1 MDNASCRSSL
11 SGSSNRRSLSLESK
25 HDDESDIAAGQH
37 FDQMLGSDHRQTIAA
52 VSQLAAYMSRTG
64 KGINHI
70 FKDLDS
76 SGDGKLSH
84 QELERALVE
93 LDINITTVQAHA
105 LVTFMD
111 NDGDGE
117 IDVKELDSTIRLYKR
132 RKRAGELSTWRG
144 NLDAQQDPVFPNWL
158 IGRDDFQKV
167 FSRQAKNS
175 ESTHGDRFSE
185 EDGAYGVPE
194 IKKALQKQPE
204 ERLHRD
210 VQAITGWLGQQD
222 SLRSLGAKRL
232 MEVTNV
238 VECQEL
244 RPGEKLFS
252 EGDESE
258 AFYMI
263 LDGHVVVLVKQ
274 CPVAVLGPG
283 ETFGELGLQNLE
295 KRTATV
301 KADPSGALL
310 VTMRT
315 SDYRHILSKY
325 LMDKMQM
332 KINLLQDT
340 FELAKNWS
348 HSKIRA
354 FAYCMAH
361 HSHAKGEYIYRQG
374 EPAHNLYI
382 VQVLAQRVLRYRFVN
397 RWPVSNKKTH
407 QRNSMKQARTR
418 PNHYSYPC
426 SMYFL
431 RQCPLLKVTI
441 NLKTLTVGE
450 VTGEDCVLGFETRQY
465 QVVALSQD
473 VQVCVVSR
481 HNAFLYLT
489 SGELD
494 QLYNQT
500 QQDLYRYAGDSN
512 TSYYKAVKGWQDA
525 SKMKNEVGG
534 PLYRNRLEASERQ
547 ARMPRGSKNSR
558 RHKHVREQAS
568 KRAVKGGPG
577 SKSLQSTS
585 SSAPTLPARKPAKD
599 GGGSRLQSS
608 RSHSTL
614 PTPGSAPGEL
624 SRKESALK
632 FPLIESG
639 RSIR

>member
-1 MDNASCRSSL
+1 
-11 SGSSNRRSLSLESK
+11 
-25 HDDESDIAAGQH
+25 
-37 FDQMLGSDHRQTIAA
+37 
-52 VSQLAAYMSRTG
+52 
-64 KGINHI
+64 
-70 FKDLDS
+70 
-76 SGDGKLSH
+76 
-84 QELERALVE
+84 
-93 LDINITTVQAHA
+93 
-105 LVTFMD
+105 
-111 NDGDGE
+111 
-117 IDVKELDSTIRLYKR
+117 
-132 RKRAGELSTWRG
+132 
-144 NLDAQQDPVFPNWL
+144 
-158 IGRDDFQKV
+158 
-167 FSRQAKNS
+167 
-175 ESTHGDRFSE
+175 
-185 EDGAYGVPE
+185 DGAYGVPE

-263 LDGHVVVLVKQ
+263 LDGHVVILVKQ

-382 VQVLAQRVLRYRFVN
+382 VF
-397 RWPVSNKKTH
+397 SGK
-407 QRNSMKQARTR
+407 ARR
-418 PNHYSYPC
+418 C
-426 SMYFL
+426 
-431 RQCPLLKVTI
+431 
-441 NLKTLTVGE
+441 
-450 VTGEDCVLGFETRQY
+450 
-465 QVVALSQD
+465 
-473 VQVCVVSR
+473 
-481 HNAFLYLT
+481 
-489 SGELD
+489 
-494 QLYNQT
+494 
-500 QQDLYRYAGDSN
+500 
-512 TSYYKAVKGWQDA
+512 
-525 SKMKNEVGG
+525 
-534 PLYRNRLEASERQ
+534 
-547 ARMPRGSKNSR
+547 
-558 RHKHVREQAS
+558 
-568 KRAVKGGPG
+568 
-577 SKSLQSTS
+577 
-585 SSAPTLPARKPAKD
+585 
-599 GGGSRLQSS
+599 
-608 RSHSTL
+608 
-614 PTPGSAPGEL
+614 
-624 SRKESALK
+624 
-632 FPLIESG
+632 
-639 RSIR
+639 

>member
-1 MDNASCRSSL
+1 
-11 SGSSNRRSLSLESK
+11 SSNRRSLSLESK
-25 HDDESDIAAGQH
+25 HDDESDSSAGQH

-52 VSQLAAYMSRTG
+52 VSRLAAYMGRTG

-76 SGDGKLSH
+76 SGDGRLSH
-84 QELERALVE
+84 EELERALVE

-158 IGRDDFQKV
+158 IGRDDFQ
-167 FSRQAKNS
+167 QAMLV
-175 ESTHGDRFSE
+175 HVCWIRFSE

-382 VQVLAQRVLRYRFVN
+382 VFSGKVLAQRVLRYRFVN

-418 PNHYSYPC
+418 PNQCSNPS
-426 SMYFL
+426 SMY
-431 RQCPLLKVTI
+431 VTI
-441 NLKTLTVGE
+441 NLKTSTVGE

-525 SKMKNEVGG
+525 SRMKNEVGG

-547 ARMPRGSKNSR
+547 ARMPRGSKNSQ
-558 RHKHVREQAS
+558 RHKHLHEQAS

-585 SSAPTLPARKPAKD
+585 SSASTLPARKPVKD
-599 GGGSRLQSS
+599 GGGSRSQSP

-614 PTPGSAPGEL
+614 PTPGSAPGQL
-624 SRKESALK
+624 SRQESALK

>member
-1 MDNASCRSSL
+1 MDNASARSSL
-11 SGSSNRRSLSLESK
+11 SRSSNRRSSSLESK
-25 HDDESDIAAGQH
+25 HDDESDSSAGQH

-52 VSQLAAYMSRTG
+52 VSRLAAYMGRTG

-93 LDINITTVQAHA
+93 LDINITTIQAHA

-158 IGRDDFQKV
+158 IGRDDFQQV
-167 FSRQAKNS
+167 FSRQANRD
-175 ESTHGDRFSE
+175 EFSE

-194 IKKALQKQPE
+194 IKTALQKQPE

-244 RPGEKLFS
+244 GPGEKLFA
-252 EGDESE
+252 EGDDSE

-263 LDGHVVVLVKQ
+263 LDGHVVVLVKK

-382 VQVLAQRVLRYRFVN
+382 VFSGKVLAQRVLRYRFVN

-418 PNHYSYPC
+418 PHHYSNP
-426 SMYFL
+426 
-431 RQCPLLKVTI
+431 VTI

-494 QLYNQT
+494 QLHNQT

-525 SKMKNEVGG
+525 SKMKNEVIG
-534 PLYRNRLEASERQ
+534 PLYRNRLEASERHA
-547 ARMPRGSKNSR
+547 ARIQRGSKNPR
-558 RHKHVREQAS
+558 RHRHLREQAS
-568 KRAVKGGPG
+568 KRAVKGASS

-585 SSAPTLPARKPAKD
+585 SSASTLPARKPAID
-599 GGGSRLQSS
+599 GGGSGSQSS

-614 PTPGSAPGEL
+614 PTPGSAPGPL
-624 SRKESALK
+624 SRKESAVK

-639 RSIR
+639 RSKR